1 MYALNPSHERSDPIS
16 CPAQD
21 SSFEDDPVTD
31 AYLKTLSADSN
42 KVGSQLPPPA
52 AVQSAQKQPLMGP
65 PPPPYPS

>member
-1 MYALNPSHERSDPIS
+1 MYALNPSNEGLTLSP

-65 PPPPYPS
+65 PPPYPS